1 MIGFIS
7 DTHGG
12 LDSTLKAL
20 DILKDC
26 EIIIH
31 LGDVLYHGPRN
42 DLPVDYNPRELAE
55 VLKSKGNIVYVKG
68 NCDSDVDQMVTEKDI
83 SQKSRIVKYD
93 DKVILAIHGYEESQE
108 DRIQMA
114 REVGASIVVTGHTH
128 VKQLEEIDGVTLLNP
143 GSTTIPKDGSKSVAI
158 LNGNKISTIDIEANR
173 VIQTIIL

>member
-1 MIGFIS
+1 M
-7 DTHGG
+7 
-12 LDSTLKAL
+12 
-20 DILKDC
+20 
-26 EIIIH
+26 
-31 LGDVLYHGPRN
+31 
-42 DLPVDYNPRELAE
+42 PVDYNPRELAE

-83 SQKSRIVKYD
+83 SQKSRIIEYD
-93 DKVILAIHGYEESQE
+93 DKVILAVHGYEESQE

-158 LNGNKISTIDIEANR
+158 LNGNEISTIDIEANR